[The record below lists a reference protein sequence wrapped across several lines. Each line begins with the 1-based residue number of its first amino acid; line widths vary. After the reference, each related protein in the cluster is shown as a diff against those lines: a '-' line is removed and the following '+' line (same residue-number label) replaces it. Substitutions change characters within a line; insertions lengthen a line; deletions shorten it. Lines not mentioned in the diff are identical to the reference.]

1 MSDQAKLTVV
11 IPTHDRAEL
20 TTRAV
25 NSVFTSRPE
34 LVEVAVVDDCG
45 SIPYE
50 FGRSH
55 NAHGVPVTI
64 LRTPLNGGPGL
75 ARKFGVQ
82 RGSGCAVALLD
93 SDDVFEDGW
102 VDEGLEEVLT
112 RGVERGGVFLA
123 GRVRHGSTVTGALY
137 RVLTAVPPLFQP
149 TATRLAVVMFN
160 PFYTSSVI
168 VSRELC
174 QFSHTLRYCEDYY
187 TNAMA
192 LFMAKK
198 IVLSQRF
205 SCSLSRRPG
214 SGRGES
220 ANTRAML
227 LGELG
232 ARRAMLSSTAVPVGY
247 KLLVPVGVLYQ
258 LIRVFLQCIFGD
270 FWRRKNSHSSH
281 AAS

>member
-25 NSVFTSRPE
+25 NSVFSRRPE
-34 LVEVAVVDDCG
+34 LVEVTVVDDCG
-45 SIPYE
+45 SVPYE
-50 FGRSH
+50 FGGSH
-55 NAHGVPVTI
+55 NAHGVPVMI
-64 LRTPLNGGPGL
+64 LRTPHNGGPGL

-82 RGSGCAVALLD
+82 RGTGTAVALLD
-93 SDDVFEDGW
+93 SDDVFENGW
-102 VDEGLEEVLT
+102 LDEGLDQVLT
-112 RGVERGGVFLA
+112 HGIEHGGVFLA
-123 GRVRHGSTVTGALY
+123 GRVRHGSSVTGALY
-137 RVLTAVPPLFQP
+137 RLLTAVPPLFRP
-149 TATRLAVVMFN
+149 TVTRLAVVMFN

-174 QFSHTLRYCEDYY
+174 QFSNTLRYCEDYY

-192 LFMAKK
+192 LFTAKK
-198 IVLSQRF
+198 IVLSQRL

-214 SGRGES
+214 SGKGES

-232 ARRAMLSSTAVPVGY
+232 ARRAMLLSTAVPLGY
-247 KLLVPVGVLYQ
+247 KLFVPLGLLYQ
-258 LIRVFLQCIFGD
+258 LTRTFLQWILGD
-270 FWRRKNSHSSH
+270 FWRRKNLCSSDS
-281 AAS
+281 AS

>member
-1 MSDQAKLTVV
+1 MSDQTKLTVV

-25 NSVFTSRPE
+25 NSVFSRRPE
-34 LVEVAVVDDCG
+34 LVEIAVVDDCG
-45 SIPYE
+45 SVPYE

-55 NAHGVPVTI
+55 NTHGVPVTI

-75 ARKFGVQ
+75 ARRFGVE
-82 RGSGCAVALLD
+82 RGSGRVVALLD
-93 SDDVFEDGW
+93 SDDVFEEGW
-102 VDEGLEEVLT
+102 VDEGLEQVLV
-112 RGVERGGVFLA
+112 RGVEHGGVFLA
-123 GRVRHGSTVTGALY
+123 GRVRHGSAVSGALY
-137 RVLTAVPPLFQP
+137 RLLTAVPTLFRP
-149 TATRLAVVMFN
+149 MVTRLAVVMFN

-174 QFSHTLRYCEDYY
+174 QFSNTLRYCEDYY

-198 IVLSQRF
+198 IVLSQRL

-214 SGRGES
+214 SGQGES
-220 ANTRAML
+220 ANIRAML

-258 LIRVFLQCIFGD
+258 LTRTCLQWILGD
-270 FWRRKNSHSSH
+270 FWRRKNSYISH
-281 AAS
+281 DAS